1 MSYLETNCIWKLFVD
16 ILFSDNTTLL
26 NKDKEKQPFCSIS
39 AAFLIA
45 SRTLYVEI
53 KYEQSTAFE
62 LLKLL

>member
-1 MSYLETNCIWKLFVD
+1 MVTNSIWKLFVD
-16 ILFSDNTTLL
+16 VLFSDNTTFL

-45 SRTLYVEI
+45 SRTLYVGI